1 MQGKLRLIPPEEAI
15 NVFTKDYDSMQ
26 NMLFGEKVS
35 FETITNTLKEYEK
48 DMNKVLLNVKDNK

>member
-1 MQGKLRLIPPEEAI
+1 
-15 NVFTKDYDSMQ
+15 MQ

-48 DMNKVLLNVKDNK
+48 DINRVLLNVKDSE

>member
-1 MQGKLRLIPPEEAI
+1 MQGKLRLIPSEEAI

-35 FETITNTLKEYEK
+35 FEMITNTLKEYEK
-48 DMNKVLLNVKDNK
+48 DMNKVLLNIKDNK